1 MRFTVDELQTEIG
14 FMGVQAMSSEIAKVL
29 VSLKERGT
37 VLSEDIEGT
46 TYFSYDDRFGL
57 RPNLRPEA

>member
-46 TYFSYDDRFGL
+46 TYFNYDDRFGL